1 MGLYIKEKMK
11 DYPITKSI
19 KFPTSTVREIE
30 ELIDSRQYPDFSTA
44 IKHFVKIGMI
54 MQAVGIEKITDPQLR
69 NELDELKNKNQFL
82 QTIEE
87 WKQTRPEILR
97 AFNTMYNNGLLDPNE
112 SIQTK
117 ILVDGR

>member
-30 ELIDSRQYPDFSTA
+30 NLIDSRQYPDFSTA

-54 MQAVGIEKITDPQLR
+54 MKKSKRICQKCGRVKILIPVINPFKKICVLC
-69 NELDELKNKNQFL
+69 EYDEIQKNQS
-82 QTIEE
+82 
-87 WKQTRPEILR
+87 K
-97 AFNTMYNNGLLDPNE
+97 
-112 SIQTK
+112 
-117 ILVDGR
+117 